1 MPKKLPQATN
11 PIVRQLILIQRLTN
25 NPEGVAVA
33 ELAEEA
39 GTSQKTIRRDLIR
52 IREVGFHL
60 KETVGEFGRE
70 YWRIYQ
76 PWERLRSK
84 RKRYVLIQDS
94 LDLLI
99 EQAVEVGDKRLE
111 NDFRSI
117 RKRLGRKC
125 R

>member
-1 MPKKLPQATN
+1 MPKKLPQSTN
-11 PIVRQLILIQRLTN
+11 AIVRQLILIQRLTN

-39 GTSQKTIRRDLIR
+39 RTSQRTIRRDLIR
-52 IREVGFHL
+52 IREVGFDL
-60 KETVGEFGRE
+60 KETVAEFGKK
-70 YWRIYQ
+70 YWRIRQ

-84 RKRYVLIQDS
+84 RKRYVLIRSS

-99 EQAVEVGDKRLE
+99 EQAVGAGDKRLE
-111 NDFRSI
+111 NDFRAI
-117 RKRLGRKC
+117 WKRLGRKC